1 LSSLETKLTIEPDEL
16 EALLQEGI
24 PNLSIVN
31 ATIKRSKYDPKE
43 DHVTGG
49 RIPGAAY
56 LDFRGFCEPNTQLE
70 YMMPS
75 EAHFTKMMRE
85 AINVRK
91 TDKVVIYDKYRNIS
105 APRVWFMMRCF
116 GMQNVWL
123 LNGTYARW
131 EREGR
136 KVEKD
141 QAENALR
148 RVRSDPEQPG
158 DFYFKI
164 DKSRIR

>member
-1 LSSLETKLTIEPDEL
+1 MLSNNSLTHLKSLSLLRRFSSRSSLLTTLQSKLTIETDEL
-16 EALLQEGI
+16 EALLHEGI

-31 ATIKRSKYDPKE
+31 ATIKRSKYDPRE

-56 LDFRGFCEPNTQLE
+56 LDFRGFCEPETELE

-75 EAHFTKMMRE
+75 EAHFTKMMCE

-91 TDKVVIYDKYRNIS
+91 SDKVVIYDKYRNIS
-105 APRVWFMMRCF
+105 APRVWFMMRSF
-116 GMQNVWL
+116 GMREVWV
-123 LNGTYARW
+123 LNGTYAKW

-136 KVEKD
+136 KVEK
-141 QAENALR
+141 
-148 RVRSDPEQPG
+148 V
-158 DFYFKI
+158 
-164 DKSRIR
+164 